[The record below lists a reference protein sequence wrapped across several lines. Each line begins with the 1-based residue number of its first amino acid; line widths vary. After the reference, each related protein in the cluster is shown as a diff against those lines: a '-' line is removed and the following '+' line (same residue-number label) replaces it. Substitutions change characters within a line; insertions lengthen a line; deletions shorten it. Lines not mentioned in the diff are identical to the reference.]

1 MTNTVRSVTLSQNK
15 IKRLWPDYLSKHCL
29 STGVTSEY
37 NDSHAENIEPMFK
50 KQTLPRKTTCSK
62 ENIPTENDTTKS
74 DDNAC
79 PHCHKVYLRKGPM
92 KKHLLSGKCIA
103 KNRLSNTLEEI
114 KSSMPV
120 MQALGLASNVRDIKI
135 NRLEQLQQMDDKSPA
150 IALYCSLLRGSA
162 TKTKLRKSAR
172 FTCEQKALMEN
183 CFDMGETEKK
193 NRHTAQSCKQQMQ
206 ERLGKEMGL
215 TEQQIKSYWSA
226 YKRKKC
232 KR

>member
-1 MTNTVRSVTLSQNK
+1 M
-15 IKRLWPDYLSKHCL
+15 P
-29 STGVTSEY
+29 
-37 NDSHAENIEPMFK
+37 
-50 KQTLPRKTTCSK
+50 TLPQ
-62 ENIPTENDTTKS
+62 N
-74 DDNAC
+74 
-79 PHCHKVYLRKGPM
+79 KVYLRKGPM
-92 KKHLLSGKCIA
+92 KKHLLSGKSIA

-172 FTCEQKALMEN
+172 FTCEQKAFMEN
-183 CFDMGETEKK
+183 CFEPLIWVKLRRKIDTQPSLVSNKME
-193 NRHTAQSCKQQMQ
+193 

-215 TEQQIKSYWSA
+215 AEQQIKSYWSA